1 MEAKEREQVRAYV
14 GAGLQSL
21 WQDNT
26 EDAQGN
32 VMWAQLALQDLTQ
45 AKLLL
50 PAQELAALDKT
61 LEKLGRTPK
70 LAANAQDSLLDLEG
84 VRCYDCGR
92 FLIFYRY
99 NAGYDLV
106 AIVRLA
112 WDQPAWQE
120 QVRDGRE
127 KTEPQKS

>member
-61 LEKLGRTPK
+61 LEELGRTPK
-70 LAANAQDSLLDLEG
+70 LRPMPRTPFWIWKASVVMIAAG
-84 VRCYDCGR
+84 
-92 FLIFYRY
+92 F
-99 NAGYDLV
+99 
-106 AIVRLA
+106 
-112 WDQPAWQE
+112 
-120 QVRDGRE
+120 
-127 KTEPQKS
+127 